1 MGELALTDNV
11 PQEQPEASGRGADC
25 WGTCEELLLVSAV
38 RRHGTSNWN
47 LIASELKDRAIS
59 LSVCPVYFSEEACKQ
74 KYDSLRGRYGS
85 STSTSRCTPLLLM
98 NLALLSDWIPMHQLG
113 LFCTT

>member
-1 MGELALTDNV
+1 MGELALTDDV

-59 LSVCPVYFSEEACKQ
+59 LSVCPVYFSEEV
-74 KYDSLRGRYGS
+74 LNW
-85 STSTSRCTPLLLM
+85 TPTLLFPYVVPLVM
-98 NLALLSDWIPMHQLG
+98 IKAPHVVYSYIFHGILCPEDGFEAIMVL
-113 LFCTT
+113 